1 VEVTSGD
8 VVVHVPAGAYR
19 VDAGTRA
26 GDVTLDGVRHDD
38 DARGTIV
45 MTRPR
50 ATSPCG
56 AGRAERQP
64 SSSRRSRYS
73 SPLISPRA

>member
-1 VEVTSGD
+1 MSSREVHVDVEVTSGD

-19 VDAGTRA
+19 IDGRTRA

-45 MTRPR
+45 IDTTAGDVAVR
-50 ATSPCG
+50 
-56 AGRAERQP
+56 GRAG
-64 SSSRRSRYS
+64 
-73 SPLISPRA
+73 